1 MTKGGALLIGLAVLG
16 LGAAGYWGFSASGFE
31 GFSAGIA
38 ASAALM
44 VLVLLWTGSYLFRA
58 LTGGMT
64 YMQQRRDYR
73 QAYDAFTDAE
83 LLRRFEALSPQ
94 EQAALLADTAT
105 GDASDAGRSEARGS
119 DPIGSEAS
127 EQQA

>member
-1 MTKGGALLIGLAVLG
+1 MTKGQALLIGLAVLG
-16 LGAAGYWGFSASGFE
+16 LGAAGYAGFQASGFE

-38 ASAALM
+38 ASALLM
-44 VLVLLWTGSYLFRA
+44 VVVVVWTGSYLLRA

-64 YMQQRRDYR
+64 YMQQRRSYR
-73 QAYDAFTDAE
+73 EAYDAYTDAE
-83 LLRRFEALSPQ
+83 LMRRFEALSPA
-94 EQAALLADTAT
+94 EQARLLADTGT
-105 GDASDAGRSEARGS
+105 GGEG

>member
-1 MTKGGALLIGLAVLG
+1 MTKGQALLIGLAVLG
-16 LGAAGYWGFSASGFE
+16 LGAAGYGVFSATGFE

-38 ASAALM
+38 ASAVLM
-44 VLVLLWTGSYLFRA
+44 LVVLVWTGSYLFRA

-64 YMQQRRDYR
+64 YMQQRRTYR

-83 LLRRFEALSPQ
+83 LMRRFESLNPE
-94 EQAALLADTAT
+94 EQARLLAET
-105 GDASDAGRSEARGS
+105 GASAESETS
-119 DPIGSEAS
+119 FNEPIGSNAS

>member
-1 MTKGGALLIGLAVLG
+1 MLGLAVLG
-16 LGAAGYWGFSASGFE
+16 IGAAGYGAFAANGFQ

-38 ASAALM
+38 ASAVLM
-44 VLVLLWTGSYLFRA
+44 LLVLVWTGSYLFRA
-58 LTGGMT
+58 MTGGMT

-83 LLRRFEALSPQ
+83 LLRRFEALSPE
-94 EQAALLADTAT
+94 EQAKLLAET
-105 GDASDAGRSEARGS
+105 GASS

>member
-1 MTKGGALLIGLAVLG
+1 MTKGQALLIGLAVLG
-16 LGAAGYWGFSASGFE
+16 LGAAGYGVFAATGFE

-38 ASAALM
+38 ASAVLM
-44 VLVLLWTGSYLFRA
+44 LVVLVWTGSYLFRA

-83 LLRRFEALSPQ
+83 LMRRFESLSPE
-94 EQAALLADTAT
+94 EQAALLAETGTA
-105 GDASDAGRSEARGS
+105 E
-119 DPIGSEAS
+119 PIGSEAS

>member
-1 MTKGGALLIGLAVLG
+1 MTPTGMTKGQALLIGLAVLG
-16 LGAAGYWGFSASGFE
+16 LGAAGYGVFASTGFE

-38 ASAALM
+38 ASAVLM
-44 VLVLLWTGSYLFRA
+44 LVVLVWTGSYLFRA

-83 LLRRFEALSPQ
+83 LMRRFESLSPE
-94 EQAALLADTAT
+94 EQAALLAETGTA
-105 GDASDAGRSEARGS
+105 E
-119 DPIGSEAS
+119 PIGSEAS

>member
-1 MTKGGALLIGLAVLG
+1 MVRNLPMTKGTALLLGLAVLAV
-16 LGAAGYWGFSASGFE
+16 GAVGYWGFSVSGFE

-44 VLVLLWTGSYLFRA
+44 LLVLIWTGSYLFRA

-83 LLRRFEALSPQ
+83 LLRRFESLSPE
-94 EQAALLADTAT
+94 EQARLLAE
-105 GDASDAGRSEARGS
+105 SDANS
-119 DPIGSEAS
+119 DPIGSEAP

>member
-1 MTKGGALLIGLAVLG
+1 MTKGQALLIGLAVLG
-16 LGAAGYWGFSASGFE
+16 LGAAGYGVFASTGFE

-38 ASAALM
+38 ASAVLM
-44 VLVLLWTGSYLFRA
+44 LVVLVWTGSYLFRA

-64 YMQQRRDYR
+64 YMQQRRTYR

-83 LLRRFEALSPQ
+83 LMRRFESLSPE
-94 EQAALLADTAT
+94 EQARLLAET
-105 GDASDAGRSEARGS
+105 GTSAESETGL
-119 DPIGSEAS
+119 DEPIGSNAS

>member
-1 MTKGGALLIGLAVLG
+1 MTKGGALLLGLAVLG
-16 LGAAGYWGFSASGFE
+16 LGAAGYWGFSATGFE

-44 VLVLLWTGSYLFRA
+44 LLVLIWTGSYLFRA

-64 YMQQRRDYR
+64 YMQQRRTYR
-73 QAYDAFTDAE
+73 EAYDAFTDAE
-83 LLRRFEALSPQ
+83 LLRRFESLSPDQ
-94 EQAALLADTAT
+94 QARLLAETGADEATETVAAEAT
-105 GDASDAGRSEARGS
+105 GP